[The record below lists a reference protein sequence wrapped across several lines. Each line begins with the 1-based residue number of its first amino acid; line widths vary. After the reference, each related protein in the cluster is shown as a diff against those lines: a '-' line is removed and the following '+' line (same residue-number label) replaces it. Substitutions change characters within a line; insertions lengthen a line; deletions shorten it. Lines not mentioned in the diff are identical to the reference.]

1 MNIIIAMSL
10 SLSSVVVAVI
20 IVVVVRVSCAS
31 NVLTIVF
38 LLPMTTYI
46 DDENDGTNIIVGI
59 LAAVKNAQALLPGYD
74 LSQWRLIDTHCNMR
88 ETFLELKA
96 IDEAV
101 RDKHGIIDAIVGPSC
116 ADICNAV
123 ALLAGAWKIPHFGIG
138 CVDESFVNPKIDLYP
153 TFIRLAGSVA
163 KLIPTFVAQF
173 IELYHISKLAI
184 VSSPKNHFME
194 VMSNKL
200 LESLNVRFLNS
211 VQVRTFQ
218 IGRYS
223 LYGEGLGSSH
233 AELVHIL
240 STLRE
245 DGFNGTETSTF
256 I

>member
-1 MNIIIAMSL
+1 MSL

-31 NVLTIVF
+31 NALTIVF

-46 DDENDGTNIIVGI
+46 DDENDGTNIAVGI
-59 LAAVKNAQALLPGYD
+59 LAAIKNAQALLPGYD
-74 LSQWRLIDTHCNMR
+74 LSQWRFIDTHCNMR

-101 RDKHGIIDAIVGPSC
+101 RAHHGLINAIVGPSC
-116 ADICNAV
+116 ADICDAV
-123 ALLAGAWKIPHFGIG
+123 ALLAGAMKIPHFGIG

-153 TFIRLAGSVA
+153 TFIRLVGSVA
-163 KLIPTFVAQF
+163 KLTPAFVGAF
-173 IELYHISKLAI
+173 IDQYHISKLAI

-194 VMSNKL
+194 VMASKL
-200 LESLNVRFLNS
+200 LDALNVQFLNN
-211 VQVRTFQ
+211 VQVKTFQ
-218 IGRYS
+218 VGRYS
-223 LYGEGLGSSH
+223 LYGEELGSSH

-240 STLRE
+240 SILRE
-245 DGFNGTETSTF
+245 QGFNGTETSTF